1 MQLAEG
7 RKAFSTEKNHI
18 KTCIYLFNYLQI
30 IHLPKKDND

>member
-18 KTCIYLFNYLQI
+18 KNCIYLLNYLQKI
-30 IHLPKKDND
+30 VRAHV